1 MKIPFFPHLSQ
12 QLVLWEGWG
21 QLLQATNRQQLLGH
35 MLSELHRVKF
45 CHHTKFLPVEA
56 PGWPQGS
63 THLSACSMAEA
74 HKGSISL
81 LEAGSSRTQPP
92 SSTFPFAVGQG
103 RQSCCRG
110 AARLGML
117 TYRLQNL
124 HPAPNATSASLSSRS
139 IHARFNEDTAEKK
152 SLKAMDQ
159 LFNLPA
165 YLFPHR
171 EQSHECPPLIRTL
184 IK

>member
-1 MKIPFFPHLSQ
+1 MPPPKISAR
-12 QLVLWEGWG
+12 GG
-21 QLLQATNRQQLLGH
+21 TR
-35 MLSELHRVKF
+35 
-45 CHHTKFLPVEA
+45 
-56 PGWPQGS
+56 PQGS

-81 LEAGSSRTQPP
+81 LVTGSSRMQPP
-92 SSTFPFAVGQG
+92 SSTFPFVVGQG

-110 AARLGML
+110 APRLGML
-117 TYRLQNL
+117 FYHLQNL
-124 HPAPNATSASLSSRS
+124 HPAPKARSAALSSRS
-139 IHARFNEDTAEKK
+139 SHARFNEDTAENK
-152 SLKAMDQ
+152 SLKATDQ

-171 EQSHECPPLIRTL
+171 EQSRECPPLIRTL